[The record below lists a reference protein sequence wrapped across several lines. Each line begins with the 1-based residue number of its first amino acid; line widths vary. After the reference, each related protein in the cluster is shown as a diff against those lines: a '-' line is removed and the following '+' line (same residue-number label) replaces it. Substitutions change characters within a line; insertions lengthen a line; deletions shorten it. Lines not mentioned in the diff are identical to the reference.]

1 MTPQES
7 ELISDLFRRLREAD
21 TAPHD
26 RDAEELIRR
35 LIGEHPGA
43 AYLLAQNVLV
53 QEYALKNAQVRIED
67 LQRQLAEASQPT
79 SFLGGLFGGGAPRRQ
94 AAPPPPPP
102 PPSYGAGPW
111 GAQPYPQQPG
121 PWGAPQPTGGGFMQS
136 AMATAV
142 GVAGGALLFEGV
154 EHMFGGGSAQAATF
168 TQPPVVENTTINNYY
183 GDQNYDSGSGG
194 GGYDDGG
201 SFFDD
206 V

>member
-35 LIGEHPGA
+35 LVGEHPGA
-43 AYLLAQNVLV
+43 PYLLAQNVLV

-67 LQRQLAEASQPT
+67 LQRQLAEASRPPEQPT
-79 SFLGGLFGGGAPRRQ
+79 SFLGGLFGGGSAPRRQ

-102 PPSYGAGPW
+102 PPSYGPGPW

-121 PWGAPQPTGGGFMQS
+121 PWGAPQQGGGFMQS
-136 AMATAV
+136 ALTTAA
-142 GVAGGALLFEGV
+142 GVAGGALLFEGI
-154 EHMFGGGSAQAATF
+154 EHMFGGGSARAYAAQRSTGSQHAATDAGGWRRE
-168 TQPPVVENTTINNYY
+168 PAHEGPARR
-183 GDQNYDSGSGG
+183 SGQR
-194 GGYDDGG
+194 
-201 SFFDD
+201 